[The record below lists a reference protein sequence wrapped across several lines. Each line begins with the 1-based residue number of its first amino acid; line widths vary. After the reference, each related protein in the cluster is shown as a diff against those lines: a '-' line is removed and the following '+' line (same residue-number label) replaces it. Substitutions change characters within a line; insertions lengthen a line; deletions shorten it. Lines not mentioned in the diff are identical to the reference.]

1 MNSTI
6 FYITTLFKIPELP
19 IHYYFFSKEINE
31 FFLYMN
37 RFILIE
43 HIFSGFHRESTWF
56 ISLRKFSSFFVIEMN
71 STIFPFPIFLNY
83 TIVPC
88 YIVRDGA
95 LATPR
100 ISQTNPSAFK
110 ICLFVSVGFR
120 FQGLQ
125 KDTMESLHIG
135 LYIALLGW
143 GLIYLFTRCISNSR
157 NGNYLAYRNLF
168 ALKLLLLCLPL
179 LTMSLVFFL

>member
-1 MNSTI
+1 VNSTI
-6 FYITTLFKIPELP
+6 FSITTLFKIPELP
-19 IHYYFFSKEINE
+19 IHYFFFEREINE

-83 TIVPC
+83 TTVPC

-135 LYIALLGW
+135 LYIALLG
-143 GLIYLFTRCISNSR
+143 
-157 NGNYLAYRNLF
+157 
-168 ALKLLLLCLPL
+168 
-179 LTMSLVFFL
+179 